1 MIIGVLCVVLVILAN
16 ILVYLFNPT
25 INRAGDFSAYQVDF
39 VSTITTVENLSEL
52 LSYVCQGQPLAI
64 VSSDKHILNKLKSE
78 YKFNLEGVHFVNLQ
92 NIKELLAFENVLF
105 VEEYGVTRYK
115 KFEES
120 LQEVRNLNRS
130 VLGVI
135 TFAL

>member
-1 MIIGVLCVVLVILAN
+1 M
-16 ILVYLFNPT
+16 YF
-25 INRAGDFSAYQVDF
+25 
-39 VSTITTVENLSEL
+39 
-52 LSYVCQGQPLAI
+52 
-64 VSSDKHILNKLKSE
+64 
-78 YKFNLEGVHFVNLQ
+78 
-92 NIKELLAFENVLF
+92 F

-120 LQEVRNLNRS
+120 MQEVRNLNRS